1 MFSKA
6 CEYGIKAMILIA
18 QYSAKNERVSLKEI
32 AGEIKTPVAFT
43 AKIMQIMSREG
54 LLISARGAAG
64 GFLLASSSENITL
77 AQIVKAIDGDQV
89 FTGCGLGLEQ
99 CNALKPCPV
108 HDKFAKVRD
117 ELASMLHSTTLQE
130 LSEGVTKGLSF
141 LTR

>member
-6 CEYGIKAMILIA
+6 CEYGIKAMIFIT
-18 QYSAKNERVSLKEI
+18 YFSEKGTRVSLKEI

-43 AKIMQIMSREG
+43 AKIMQILSREG
-54 LLISARGAAG
+54 LLISTRGAAG
-64 GFLLASSSENITL
+64 GFLLATSADKITL
-77 AQIVKAIDGDQV
+77 AQIVSAIDGDQV

-108 HDKFAKVRD
+108 HEKFAIVRD
-117 ELASMLHSTTLQE
+117 ELALMLHSTSLME
-130 LSEGVTKGLSF
+130 LSEGVTKGHSF